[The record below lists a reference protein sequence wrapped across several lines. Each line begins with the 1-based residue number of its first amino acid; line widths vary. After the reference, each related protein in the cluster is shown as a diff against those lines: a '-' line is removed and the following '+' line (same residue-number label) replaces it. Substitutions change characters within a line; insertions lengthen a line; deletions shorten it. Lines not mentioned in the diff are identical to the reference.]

1 MLVDLL
7 IGFLRVLIGGYLRPH
22 TMFGDEMPRQGPAL
36 VAANHPTVL
45 DGVVLGLWAP
55 RRLRFL
61 VAGHLFD
68 NPFMGWFL
76 RVTGCIP
83 VGRPGSFEAALQ
95 ALERGEW
102 LGIFP
107 EGTISGSEKLLEF
120 RTGVARLALLT
131 GTPVYPTAIAGTL
144 RLFSPER
151 HRLQPGP
158 VVLAA
163 TRALRF
169 ERQSEPVEEVV
180 RECLTRIRLEL
191 EAQAEVARQALELAR
206 GPAGLRTVLT
216 GLVLVPLAWVLSR
229 SEPVPQA

>member
-1 MLVDLL
+1 MLIDLL
-7 IGFLRVLIGGYLRPH
+7 RWFLRILIGGYLRPH
-22 TMFGDEMPRQGPAL
+22 TLFCEGLPRHGPAL

-76 RVTGCIP
+76 RLTGCIP
-83 VGRPGSFEAALQ
+83 VGREGAFEAAVS
-95 ALERGEW
+95 ALERGDW

-107 EGTISGSEKLLEF
+107 EGTISGSDRLLEF
-120 RTGVARLALLT
+120 RSGVARLALRT

-163 TRALRF
+163 TRPLCF
-169 ERQSEPVEEVV
+169 ERQAEPVEEAVH
-180 RECLTRIRLEL
+180 ECLTRIRLEL
-191 EAQAEVARQALELAR
+191 EAQAEMARQALDQAR
-206 GPAGLRTVLT
+206 GPGGLRTFLT
-216 GLVLVPLAWVLSR
+216 GLLLVPLASVLSR